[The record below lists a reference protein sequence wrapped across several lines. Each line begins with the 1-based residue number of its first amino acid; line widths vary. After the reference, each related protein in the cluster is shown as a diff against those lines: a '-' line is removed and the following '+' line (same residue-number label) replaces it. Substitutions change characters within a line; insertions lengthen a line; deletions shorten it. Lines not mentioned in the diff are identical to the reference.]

1 MGKNSV
7 VRRISPEMDSEIRR
21 LQAFMMQKENKSV
34 KYLEASRTYAMTS
47 FTGKTDLIT
56 ALRKMDKL

>member
-1 MGKNSV
+1 
-7 VRRISPEMDSEIRR
+7 MDSEIRR
-21 LQAFMMQKENKSV
+21 LQAMLMQKENKSV

>member
-7 VRRISPEMDSEIRR
+7 VRRIAPEMDCEIRR
-21 LQAFMMQKENKSV
+21 LQAMMMQKQNKNV
-34 KYLEASRTYAMTS
+34 KYLEASRTYAITS
-47 FTGKTDLIT
+47 FNGKTDLVT